1 MHLLTNAIRSEELL
15 AETVDIKHRF
25 YASSSEPLTSLALL
39 WASLK
44 RGEFGLVGK
53 YFSHSLGYGETGGGL
68 DLRREIA
75 KLYGPSIGAD
85 NIVVFPGAQT
95 GMTLTALAL
104 LNKGDH
110 CIVITPS
117 YQSLEESAK
126 FAGCDIT
133 RVALSPDNGW
143 ELDLDAVEAAI
154 LPGQTK
160 YIALNEPHNPSG
172 HLMSADTQKGLI
184 ALGEKYDI
192 HIFSDE
198 VYRLLELDSLR
209 DRLPSSAELS
219 HKAIA
224 LSTMSKPWGAGGMGI
239 GWVAC
244 QDVNVKEKLLKAQH
258 IFAVCFSRAGEIQAM
273 MALRASDN
281 IIGKNMTIVHQN
293 LTLLDQYFADN
304 DDLFE
309 WVRPIAGGTGFVKF
323 KGPMTSNEL
332 AQELKEQEILV
343 FPSSIFECDDDL
355 KQYFRIGFSRRTMP
369 AALKAFALFVEE
381 RRAQWGFAK
390 APHKM

>member
-25 YASSSEPLTSLALL
+25 YASSSEPLTSVTLL
-39 WASLK
+39 WESLK
-44 RGEFGLVGK
+44 RGAFGLVWK

-68 DLRREIA
+68 DLRSEIA
-75 KLYGPSIGAD
+75 KLYGPNIGPD

-104 LNKGDH
+104 LHKGDH
-110 CIVITPS
+110 CIVVTPS

-126 FAGCDIT
+126 FAGCEIT

-154 LPGQTK
+154 VPGKTK
-160 YIALNEPHNPSG
+160 YIALNEPHSPSG
-172 HLMSADTQKGLI
+172 HLMRADTQKGLI
-184 ALGEKYDI
+184 SLGEKYDI

-198 VYRLLELDSLR
+198 VYRLLELNPTQ
-209 DRLPSSAELS
+209 DRLASSAELS

-224 LSTMSKPWGAGGMGI
+224 LSTMSKPWGAGGVGI
-239 GWVAC
+239 GWVVC
-244 QDVNVKEKLLKAQH
+244 QDVSVKEKLLKAQH
-258 IFAVCFSRAGEIQAM
+258 IFAVCFARAGEIQAM

-281 IIGKNMTIVHQN
+281 IIGKNMTIVKEN

-323 KGPMTSNEL
+323 KGPMTSDAL

-343 FPSSIFECDDDL
+343 FPSSIFDCDDDL

-369 AALKAFALFVEE
+369 AALKAFEKFVDE

-390 APHKM
+390 SQ

>member
-1 MHLLTNAIRSEELL
+1 MHLLTNPIRSEELL

-25 YASSSEPLTSLALL
+25 YASSSEPLTSLSLL
-39 WASLK
+39 WATLK
-44 RGEFGLVGK
+44 RGDFGLLRK
-53 YFSHSLGYGETGGGL
+53 YFDHSLGYAETGGGL

-75 KLYGPSIGAD
+75 KLYGPSISAD

-110 CIVITPS
+110 CIVVTPS

-133 RVALSPDNGW
+133 RVALSPNNGW
-143 ELDLDAVEAAI
+143 ELDMDAVEAAI
-154 LPGQTK
+154 VPGRTK
-160 YIALNEPHNPSG
+160 YIALNDPHNPSG
-172 HLMSADTQKGLI
+172 HVMRADTQKGLM
-184 ALGEKYDI
+184 ALGEKHDI
-192 HIFSDE
+192 HILSDE
-198 VYRLLELDSLR
+198 VYRLLELDPER

-224 LSTMSKPWGAGGMGI
+224 LNTMSKPWGAGGMGI

-244 QDVNVKEKLLKAQH
+244 QDVAVKEKLLKAQH
-258 IFAVCFSRAGEIQAM
+258 IFAVCFSRAGEIQTM
-273 MALRASDN
+273 MALRASDA
-281 IIGKNMTIVHQN
+281 IIGKNMAIIKDN
-293 LTLLDQYFADN
+293 LKLLDQYFADN
-304 DDLFE
+304 DDVFE

-323 KGPMTSNEL
+323 NGPMTSNAL

-343 FPSSIFECDDDL
+343 FPSSIFDCDDDL

-369 AALKAFALFVEE
+369 AALKAFALFVDQ

-390 APHKM
+390 ISS